1 MEYKSPQ
8 ISELET
14 QLYCDSEIGS
24 SVDQPIDPA
33 ISPGAE
39 LR

>member
-24 SVDQPIDPA
+24 SVDQPIDPDDQPW
-33 ISPGAE
+33 S
-39 LR
+39 